1 MNTSHLIAVYA
12 SRFRWFFFCFFFGCF
27 CFDCLLFC
35 SFVFFGL
42 FSLRIRAKDRQK
54 TQLTPLGESLPQT
67 YALPCTALAYPRPCI
82 APTSTSASSTWL
94 CGFIIDKF
102 TYSLL
107 TTRRAADSS
116 TLTHA
121 HTYIHMYTRTH
132 TWLYW
137 QWFHISKL
145 RVFVSWEQEQQQQQ
159 RQWVALPTP
168 TLTSH
173 RSCSYCYSYS

>member
-27 CFDCLLFC
+27 GFDCLLFC

-67 YALPCTALAYPRPCI
+67 YALPCTALAYPRPCL
-82 APTSTSASSTWL
+82 APYLYL
-94 CGFIIDKF
+94 CFFDVIMWFHNRQIYIF
-102 TYSLL
+102 TFDHKTCSWFEY
-107 TTRRAADSS
+107 TYTR
-116 TLTHA
+116 TH
-121 HTYIHMYTRTH
+121 IYTRTH